1 MSAHAT
7 ERLDQLETMVSANL
21 FDSNLNEHMEYLR
34 GLLLIVSSIAQIMK
48 TAILDEDGGINPD
61 IDIVIKKTTI

>member
-1 MSAHAT
+1 
-7 ERLDQLETMVSANL
+7 MVSANL